1 MFTYATK
8 SNFKNAIGVVK
19 SQFAKKDDLGNIKS
33 RVDKLDIDKLEK
45 VLNSLNSLKITVDE
59 LDIGKLSN
67 KKKLEVE

>member
-33 RVDKLDIDKLEK
+33 KVDKLEK
-45 VLNSLNSLKITVDE
+45 VLSSLNSLKITVDE

-67 KKKLEVE
+67 KKKVEVE